1 MATLTDY
8 KGLQVVDPDP
18 TGDGGLA
25 IQDDFKQLVDWH
37 PRSEWAQSAAPTAN
51 DDEGDDFYPGSHW
64 LRTNTS
70 PSQLF
75 VCQSSA
81 AAAAVWVQLVTPDM
95 DVQFGTV
102 NVTDNL
108 LIGTTSNVT
117 ANGTAVLVFG
127 SNGGTD
133 PTFAANTWGL
143 WMNSSTLKTNAGTIQ
158 VDPPGTNAS
167 ALAIVDR
174 AGTGVG
180 QYRIYTNGVPRWV
193 IGVPTGSDET
203 GSNNGADLQFHCY
216 SDAGTFIATPITIK
230 RSTGVTTFNKGVT
243 FADHVTV
250 NDGKNVALQTTTGT
264 KWGTAAT
271 QKQAWWGA
279 TPVVQPSGSAQAALT
294 DSTGGTADG
303 TLAAVSG
310 TGDDATINNNFADV
324 YTLLNAMRTALVNT
338 GLMKGSA

>member
-51 DDEGDDFYPGSHW
+51 DDAGDDFYPGSHW
-64 LRTNTS
+64 LRTNTT

-117 ANGTAVLVFG
+117 AKHWFTGRSGDRPGRWWFRP
-127 SNGGTD
+127 GG
-133 PTFAANTWGL
+133 
-143 WMNSSTLKTNAGTIQ
+143 
-158 VDPPGTNAS
+158 PGA
-167 ALAIVDR
+167 
-174 AGTGVG
+174 
-180 QYRIYTNGVPRWV
+180 
-193 IGVPTGSDET
+193 
-203 GSNNGADLQFHCY
+203 
-216 SDAGTFIATPITIK
+216 
-230 RSTGVTTFNKGVT
+230 
-243 FADHVTV
+243 
-250 NDGKNVALQTTTGT
+250 
-264 KWGTAAT
+264 
-271 QKQAWWGA
+271 
-279 TPVVQPSGSAQAALT
+279 
-294 DSTGGTADG
+294 
-303 TLAAVSG
+303 
-310 TGDDATINNNFADV
+310 
-324 YTLLNAMRTALVNT
+324 
-338 GLMKGSA
+338 